1 MAKTSQAT
9 ALMVSFGTASLGLV
23 SASQSA
29 DVHAATALLQV
40 NSSMMA
46 SVIDQ
51 AKPDTDK
58 KAKVEHQHDEPVY
71 HDDDHEH
78 DENDDEHQHEGHDH
92 HGKIEKIV
100 VQASRSGR
108 IADEQPIR
116 VELINREEI
125 EEKAAMRPGNISMLL
140 AETGGVRVQTTSPAL
155 GSANIRMQGLY
166 GRYTQLLADGLPLY
180 GNQASSIGLLQ
191 IPPTDL
197 GRVEIIKGSASSLYG
212 GSALGG
218 VINLVSRRPGDS
230 LKGEALVNVTSRD
243 GQDFTTY
250 IETPLAE
257 DVQGS
262 LTAGAHHQ
270 AITDIDNDGWID
282 LAGYERYT
290 MRPRLY
296 WQGDNGQTLYSTVG
310 VMTERR
316 SGGTMPGSTVS
327 DGSAFLQTQD
337 SERLD
342 AGLVFN
348 MPVFDTLTLNT
359 RASAMQQQHLHG
371 YGVVQ
376 EDDQHESYLLE
387 TSLAGYSDNTDWV
400 VGAAYQADK
409 FTSETFPQ
417 FNYSYQVPGLFSQLD
432 YVFSPV
438 VTASISARLE
448 QHNEFG
454 SQFSPRVSLL
464 YRPGDLTI
472 RASYGRGY
480 FAPTP
485 FVEEIE
491 ATGLSRL
498 DALGELAEESA
509 QTASIDFTY
518 SYDNIES
525 SLTLFG
531 SDIENVTGLEAF
543 SFDGTGAPDRVRLV
557 NAAGKSQIRG
567 SELLLRYYWQDIK
580 LTASY
585 LYLDATEQV
594 SGALSRREIA
604 LTPKHSAGF
613 VAMWEQHGHFRAGF
627 EAYYTGAQRLNDNPF
642 TEYSSPYWHLG
653 LMGEITLGKFSWFI
667 NLENLLDVKQTDEHP
682 LLLPTQA
689 PSGQWTTDIWSRN
702 DGFIVNVGVRVKFGS

>member
-9 ALMVSFGTASLGLV
+9 ALLVLLGIVSGGQTANV
-23 SASQSA
+23 Q
-29 DVHAATALLQV
+29 AATALLQV
-40 NSSMMA
+40 NSFMMA
-46 SVIDQ
+46 SAIDQ
-51 AKPDTDK
+51 AKPHTDK
-58 KAKVEHQHDEPVY
+58 KTQS
-71 HDDDHEH
+71 DHEH
-78 DENDDEHQHEGHDH
+78 HDDEHEEHGDEHDH

-197 GRVEIIKGSASSLYG
+197 GRVEIIKGAASSLYG

-270 AITDIDNDGWID
+270 AITDVDNDGWID

-290 MRPRLY
+290 ARPRLF
-296 WQGDNGQTLYSTVG
+296 WQGDAGQTLYSTVG
-310 VMTERR
+310 LMSERR
-316 SGGTMPGSTVS
+316 SGGTMPERTVS
-327 DGSAFLQTQD
+327 DGNAFSQTQD

-342 AGLVFN
+342 AGLIFS
-348 MPVFDTLTLNT
+348 MPLLNQLTLNS
-359 RASAMQQQHLHG
+359 RASAMQQQHQHG
-371 YGVVQ
+371 YGLVL
-376 EDDQHESYLLE
+376 EEDQHQSYLFE
-387 TSLAGYSDNTDWV
+387 SSLAGYSDQTDWV
-400 VGAAYQADK
+400 IGAAFQADK
-409 FTSETFPQ
+409 FVSDTFSQ
-417 FNYSYQVPGLFSQLD
+417 FHYSYQVPGLFSQLD
-432 YVFSPV
+432 YVFNPV
-438 VTASISARLE
+438 ITASLSARLE
-448 QHNEFG
+448 RHSEFG

-464 YRPGDLTI
+464 YRPGDLTV

-491 ATGLSRL
+491 AAGLSRL
-498 DALGELAEESA
+498 AAIADISEESA
-509 QTASIDFTY
+509 QTASVDFTY
-518 SYDNIES
+518 SHDNIES

-531 SDIENVTGLEAF
+531 SNIDNVTGLE
-543 SFDGTGAPDRVRLV
+543 SFAASGIGAHDRVRLV
-557 NAAGKSQIRG
+557 NAAGESKIRG

-594 SGALSRREIA
+594 SGELSRREIA

-702 DGFIVNVGVRVKFGS
+702 DGFIVNAGVRVKLGS